1 LGNCVLLCKYHHRL
15 VHEGG
20 WTVDWWGEGKPV
32 FYDPR
37 GGVHCEVRWEA
48 PDVGHDLVKAQN
60 LGEELM
66 KAPDSGEKLVE
77 TLVRKNRQR
86 GVEPDPWTLGARWKR
101 EEDIPDSVYYSA
113 MEALS

>member
-1 LGNCVLLCKYHHRL
+1 M
-15 VHEGG
+15 
-20 WTVDWWGEGKPV
+20 

-60 LGEELM
+60 LGKELM
-66 KAPDSGEKLVE
+66 KAPDPGEDWVEAPDRGGRLLE
-77 TLVRKNRQR
+77 TLIQENQER
-86 GVEPDPWTLGARWKR
+86 GVEPDPWALGARWKR
-101 EEDIPDSVYYSA
+101 EEDIPDSVYFSA